1 MDERPEIAVIAELP
15 EDLRTALARD
25 FQLIHLPLEGAN
37 AHPVT
42 AIASTVRAVATRA
55 VLGVPPGL
63 LEVLPHL
70 GLVLSL
76 GAGLDNIDVEALAAR
91 QIVLAH
97 TPDQFTE
104 DVADFALGLIYAAA
118 RNIVAA
124 DRFMRSGRW
133 AESRFANGRRVSAR
147 RVGIVG
153 LGRIGRRLAEKCASL
168 GMSVDY
174 HARAPVAGHAY
185 TYHPDVTALAAACDI
200 LVLACAVT
208 DQTRRMI
215 TREVLDALGPQGIV
229 VNISRGAVIDE
240 EALINALQD
249 RTIAGAALDVFD
261 SEPHFDPRL
270 AYLENVILTPHAAS
284 FTFEA
289 RQAVIDHLMDAART
303 YFSSVDSSR
312 PPMSWS
318 NVQAPL

>member
-1 MDERPEIAVIAELP
+1 MNDLPEIAVIAELP
-15 EDLRTALARD
+15 ADLRTALERD
-25 FQLIHLPLEGAN
+25 FRLIPVPLEGAN
-37 AHPVT
+37 SQPVT
-42 AIASTVRAVATRA
+42 AIPSTVRAVATRA
-55 VLGVPPGL
+55 VLGIPSGL
-63 LEVLPHL
+63 LEALPDL

-104 DVADFALGLIYAAA
+104 DVADFALGLIYAAE

-133 AESRFANGRRVSAR
+133 AENRFMNGRRVSAR

-174 HARAPVAGHAY
+174 HARAPVADCAY
-185 TYHPDVTALAAACDI
+185 TYHSDVTALAAACDI

-208 DQTRRMI
+208 DQTRRMV

-229 VNISRGAVIDE
+229 VNIARGAVIDE
-240 EALINALQD
+240 EALIDALQD

-261 SEPHFDPRL
+261 KEPDFDPRL
-270 AYLENVILTPHAAS
+270 ARLENVILTPHAAS

-303 YFSSVDSSR
+303 YFSSVEASH
-312 PPMSWS
+312 
-318 NVQAPL
+318 APT

>member
-1 MDERPEIAVIAELP
+1 MNDLPEIAVIAELP
-15 EDLRTALARD
+15 ADLRTALERD
-25 FQLIHLPLEGAN
+25 FRLIPVPLEGAN
-37 AHPVT
+37 AQPVT
-42 AIASTVRAVATRA
+42 AIPSTVRAVATRA
-55 VLGVPPGL
+55 VLGIPSGL
-63 LEVLPHL
+63 LEALPDL

-104 DVADFALGLIYAAA
+104 DVADFALGLIYAAE

-133 AESRFANGRRVSAR
+133 AENRFMNGRRVSAR

-174 HARAPVAGHAY
+174 HARAPVADCAY
-185 TYHPDVTALAAACDI
+185 TYHSDVTALAAACDI

-208 DQTRRMI
+208 DQTRRMV
-215 TREVLDALGPQGIV
+215 TREVLDALGPRGIV
-229 VNISRGAVIDE
+229 VNIARGAVIDE
-240 EALINALQD
+240 VALIDALEG

-261 SEPHFDPRL
+261 KEPDFDPRL
-270 AYLENVILTPHAAS
+270 ARLENVILTPHAAS

-303 YFSSVDSSR
+303 YFSSVDAS
-312 PPMSWS
+312 
-318 NVQAPL
+318 QAST